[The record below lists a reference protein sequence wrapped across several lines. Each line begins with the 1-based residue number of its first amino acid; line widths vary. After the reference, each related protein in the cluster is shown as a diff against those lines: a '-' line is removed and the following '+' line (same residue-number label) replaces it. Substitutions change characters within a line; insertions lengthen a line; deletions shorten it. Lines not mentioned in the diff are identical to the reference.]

1 MEQGNIMICEEK
13 AMATIILSDM
23 SFCSTIRYWID
34 SVCGLTSFLWSIT
47 YQSNQSNNI
56 SPFLGIPWA
65 FSCPGGSEFD
75 HFIFLGTG
83 HLITHTEVGN
93 LIVSLKF
100 MLSVP
105 LIQHGLINQGGDK
118 LWWIQSKRLQIHGGL
133 VENQRHTQVRLYL
146 KLLRTILSHLIK
158 SYMY

>member
-13 AMATIILSDM
+13 AMATILSDM

-47 YQSNQSNNI
+47 YQSNQSDNS

-65 FSCPGGSEFD
+65 FSCQGGREFD

-83 HLITHTEVGN
+83 HLITHRGVGN
-93 LIVSLKF
+93 LIVSLKKCPTDSTWVDKSRRRQTLKTKDIHK
-100 MLSVP
+100 LSSVFEG
-105 LIQHGLINQGGDK
+105 IKNHFI
-118 LWWIQSKRLQIHGGL
+118 SSYKRLYVL
-133 VENQRHTQVRLYL
+133 
-146 KLLRTILSHLIK
+146 
-158 SYMY
+158 